1 MTKRNLLL
9 VSLILV
15 FGLATA
21 SSLFAQV
28 GTTFNVSNN
37 TNYDARNE
45 GDAEGVGTVTLTTS
59 VTGTIKASSY
69 IAVDYNVPIAH
80 NGSLYAVGITWLGDT
95 NNCEA
100 ASTVTIGTY
109 AFHSTPSYPPLP
121 GISGNEVFIRFTSD
135 CYPAAG
141 MTINVAS
148 RVMVEGYKAGFT
160 IAATVRANSAVAGV
174 PLTVAP
180 AYDAAFIVADLN
192 GPATTVTLKVGPE
205 YVLTCLGVKHIHG
218 TAYTDDFTLNIME
231 NWPNALTS
239 LSDEWSIENND
250 INNKTT
256 GTPVWPSN
264 GSNIDITLFHIPPG
278 VTITAET
285 PVPCWEFDTS
295 AVGYCNDG
303 EALIIETPV
312 AEPMTTDSAGNGTQN
327 FFYVIDS
334 TNTGVV
340 ENADFGF
347 QLSSQGPLPPTNA
360 YTPYVIT
367 AQVSL
372 IDAYPANGPVD
383 MPYFTLPEN
392 QPMLVVEFK
401 DCVTKLLFPW
411 VTTYVTPSSRSA
423 VANWG
428 TGIQISNTTVD
439 PFGLTFTAPGS
450 PANCPNSNQQ
460 DPTGLCYPDE
470 AKGSAQPQSGSCT
483 LYLYPA
489 NPAIAITPWVTPN
502 IAAGASFAF
511 DLSTQVPSFSGLQ
524 GYAIAVCGF
533 QNAHAFV
540 QVYDNFGISDPTA
553 TLGYQAEVLPD
564 PAFYHRSPAGDGLG
578 EGAVAPINI
587 EHFIRKLL
595 MCGPSLCH

>member
-28 GTTFNVSNN
+28 GTTFSVSNN
-37 TNYDARNE
+37 TNYDSRNE
-45 GDAEGVGTVTLTTS
+45 GDAEGVGTITMTTS
-59 VTGTIKASSY
+59 ATGTIKASSY

-95 NNCEA
+95 NDCHDA
-100 ASTVTIGTY
+100 VSVTIGSY
-109 AFHSTPSYPPLP
+109 NFHSTPSYPPLP
-121 GISGNEVFIRFTSD
+121 GISGNDIFIRFTQD

-148 RVMVEGYKAGFT
+148 RVMVEGYKVPWTVAG
-160 IAATVRANSAVAGV
+160 TVRANSAVAGV
-174 PLTVAP
+174 PLTITP
-180 AYDAAFIVADLN
+180 TYDTAYIVSDLD
-192 GPATTVTLKVGPE
+192 GPATTVTLKEGPE

-218 TAYTDDFTLNIME
+218 TAYDNDFVINIAE

-239 LSDEWSIENND
+239 LSDEWTIENND
-250 INNKTT
+250 VNNGTT
-256 GTPVWPSN
+256 GTPVWPTN

-278 VTITAET
+278 VTITGET
-285 PVPCWEFDTS
+285 PVPCWSFATS
-295 AVGYCNDG
+295 AVGYCSDADALSI
-303 EALIIETPV
+303 EAPI
-312 AEPMTTDSAGNGTQN
+312 AEPMTTGSDGLGVQN
-327 FFYVIDS
+327 FFYMVDS
-334 TNTGVV
+334 TNTGVI

-347 QLSSQGPLPPTNA
+347 QLWTQGPLPPDEHWQ
-360 YTPYVIT
+360 IT

-372 IDAYPANGPVD
+372 IDAYPSSAPAE
-383 MPYFTLPEN
+383 MPYFTLPED
-392 QPMLVVEFK
+392 QPMLVVEFN
-401 DCVTKLLFPW
+401 DCVTKLLFP
-411 VTTYVTPSSRSA
+411 YVNAYITPGATHAFS
-423 VANWG
+423 NFG
-428 TGIQISNTTVD
+428 TGIVISNTTAD
-439 PFGLTFTAPGS
+439 PFALPLS
-450 PANCPNSNQQ
+450 PTNCPNSNQQ
-460 DPTGLCYPDE
+460 DPSGLCYPDE
-470 AKGSAQPQSGSCT
+470 AKGSATPQSGSCT

-489 NPAIAITPWVTPN
+489 SGAATVIYTTPN
-502 IAAGASFAF
+502 IASGAQFAF
-511 DLSTQVPSFSGLQ
+511 DVGGAIPTFNGKT
-524 GYAIAVCGF
+524 GYGIAVCWF

-540 QVYDNFGISDPTA
+540 EIYDNYGVGDPTA
-553 TLGYQAEVLPD
+553 TLAYLADVLPD